1 MVLTFI
7 FNAQT
12 LGLEGNG
19 HSTEPEKFPASL
31 SSLLMLW
38 AEMFPDQPD
47 LLLPTSWSDLT
58 ILWFSQSV
66 YKPSLSLPYL
76 PSTS

>member
-1 MVLTFI
+1 MILTFI
-7 FNAQT
+7 FKAQT
-12 LGLEGNG
+12 LGLEGNS
-19 HSTEPEKFPASL
+19 HLVEPEKFPTSL

-58 ILWFSQSV
+58 ILLFSQSV
-66 YKPSLSLPYL
+66 YKP
-76 PSTS
+76 